1 MERNNL
7 AVQGAGAEVP
17 ALAPDLGPLVRRTWG
32 DSVEIFEGRRMGMAG
47 MAVLFGVTAGAASA
61 LRELVWRG
69 PWSAL
74 LFFALAG
81 ALTLTASWRR
91 WRRRRWFAR
100 TPSMEQM
107 GTAASGALVRVAGTI
122 ELSGHRFTAPGTDR
136 SVVWARSLFWE
147 SGYRGRPSSTAR
159 EEVRGVPF
167 RIRLDGGG
175 SVRVQAKDLTLAEE
189 PRQVRGVASEVL
201 DALGAARRGGV
212 LRKAPRFLQATLA
225 EGERIEAVG
234 YLSTEVSVHGEGAP
248 ARGTPLVHTLVP
260 AGTGAVWVRR
270 VG

>member
-7 AVQGAGAEVP
+7 AVQGAGADLP

-32 DSVEIFEGRRMGMAG
+32 DSVEIFEGRRMGMGG
-47 MAVLFGVTAGAASA
+47 MAVLFGVTGGAASA
-61 LRELVWRG
+61 LSEFVWRG
-69 PWSAL
+69 PWTAL
-74 LFFALAG
+74 FFFALAA
-81 ALTLTASWRR
+81 ALTLTTSWRR
-91 WRRRRWFAR
+91 WRRRRWFSR
-100 TPSMEQM
+100 TPATDAL
-107 GTAASGALVRVAGTI
+107 GTAATGALVRVAGTI
-122 ELSGHRFTAPGTDR
+122 ELCGHRFAAPGTDR
-136 SVVWARSLFWE
+136 NVVWARSLFWE
-147 SGYRGRPSSTAR
+147 SGHRGRPSSTAR

-189 PRQVRGVASEVL
+189 PRQVRGVAGEVL
-201 DALGAARRGGV
+201 DTLGAARRGG
-212 LRKAPRFLQATLA
+212 LFRKEPRFLQATLA

-248 ARGTPLVHTLVP
+248 VRGSPLVHTLVP
-260 AGTGAVWVRR
+260 TGTGAVWVRR